1 MHLIEEGHEV
11 GTIRLYNYSGT
22 VDEDTEAAITYT
34 MRYQPLGAYAVE
46 YVSYKSVRILSY
58 YEITLTITYRK
69 TPEEIEAIKKV
80 DSPDDYR
87 RVVLD
92 TYSEYGEL
100 LTVEIP
106 WYYSEQYNLQDIIE
120 GYYFKN
126 PLTILTVPSVSI
138 KEYPDVELEGY
149 GIALIK
155 REVDKPSNVTVSYNI
170 LYWYNGA
177 YLSYRN
183 KDRSETEELEEID
196 CYDIVWIQEKEYKLI
211 KNFMII
217 DNTDN

>member
-1 MHLIEEGHEV
+1 MMFFALASDFEDNKLI
-11 GTIRLYNYSGT
+11 LNDKYSINGN
-22 VDEDTEAAITYT
+22 
-34 MRYQPLGAYAVE
+34 
-46 YVSYKSVRILSY
+46 LSY
-58 YEITLTITYRK
+58 YLTDDVTEIL
-69 TPEEIEAIKKV
+69 EI
-80 DSPDDYR
+80 
-87 RVVLD
+87 
-92 TYSEYGEL
+92 YSILSGE
-100 LTVEIP
+100 
-106 WYYSEQYNLQDIIE
+106 
-120 GYYFKN
+120 
-126 PLTILTVPSVSI
+126 
-138 KEYPDVELEGY
+138 EYPDVELEGY

-170 LYWYNGA
+170 LYWYNGP